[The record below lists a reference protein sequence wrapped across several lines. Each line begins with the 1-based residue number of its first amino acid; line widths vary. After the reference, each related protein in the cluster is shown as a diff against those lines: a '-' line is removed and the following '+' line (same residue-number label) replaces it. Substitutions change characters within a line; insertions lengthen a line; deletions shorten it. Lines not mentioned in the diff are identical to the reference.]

1 MYHFKFFY
9 IISTDIIIITLVPYK
24 SQWLEVGDFT
34 IPSFDRWK
42 NQDPEVMSDLL
53 PKSS

>member
-9 IISTDIIIITLVPYK
+9 IISTDIITLVPYK
-24 SQWLEVGDFT
+24 SQWLEVVDFT
-34 IPSFDRWK
+34 IPSFDRCK

-53 PKSS
+53 PK